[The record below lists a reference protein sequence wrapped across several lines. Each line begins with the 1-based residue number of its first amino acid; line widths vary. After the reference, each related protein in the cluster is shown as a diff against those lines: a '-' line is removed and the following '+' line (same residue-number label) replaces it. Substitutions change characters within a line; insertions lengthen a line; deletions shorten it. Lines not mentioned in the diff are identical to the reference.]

1 MIEAKILLVDDEADI
16 IEFLRYNLI
25 QEGFNIITA
34 HNGFEALQKISE
46 KPDLIIMDV
55 MMPKMNGYEVYS
67 KIKEIPEM
75 QNTPVL
81 FLTAKSSELDEVY
94 ALNLGADDF
103 IQKPISTKKIIAR
116 VKANLRKIG
125 KYSDQH
131 KYTSK
136 EIEIGPIKI
145 DIEQF
150 KVMVDGE
157 EVFLPKKEFEVLS
170 YLAMKPG
177 KVFNREQ
184 ILKDLWGDD
193 VLVIDR
199 TIDVHIRKIREKLGK
214 YFYLIET
221 IKGVGYKFRKN

>member
-34 HNGFEALQKISE
+34 HNGFEALQKINE

-131 KYTSK
+131 KYFSK

-177 KVFNREQ
+177 VVFKREQ

-214 YFYLIET
+214 YSYLIET